1 MKCRGVYRKWTDNGY
16 IEPYN
21 ALVSKKAKYR
31 RQAKKGLRRR
41 ERRLAENPMD
51 WIYDIESRWYH
62 TLGEL
67 VHGDG
72 YDYWAY
78 DDLMDDWDEDFNNYD
93 LDRWKYYFDWDC
105 GEPVDELECLD
116 ELHYYSYDGIPMV
129 IPDIWY
135 NNWIYEEY
143 MEGSK

>member
-1 MKCRGVYRKWTDNGY
+1 MKCRGVYRKWTGNGY

-41 ERRLAENPMD
+41 ERRLGENPMD
-51 WIYDIESRWYH
+51 LVYDIESRWYH

-67 VHGDG
+67 VYGDG

-78 DDLMDDWDEDFNNYD
+78 DDLREDWDEDFNNYD
-93 LDRWKYYFDWDC
+93 IDRWKYYFDWDC
-105 GEPVDELECLD
+105 NEPWEELSELD
-116 ELHYYSYDGIPMV
+116 NWWDFAYNGISMKDV
-129 IPDIWY
+129 RGIL
-135 NNWIYEEY
+135 
-143 MEGSK
+143 

>member
-1 MKCRGVYRKWTDNGY
+1 MKCRGIYRKWTDNGY

-51 WIYDIESRWYH
+51 WVYDEYDHCGSY
-62 TLGEL
+62 LGEL
-67 VHGDG
+67 IYGDG

-78 DDLMDDWDEDFNNYD
+78 EDLITDWDDDFNNYERD
-93 LDRWKYYFDWDC
+93 YWIYLFDWNC

-116 ELHYYSYDGIPMV
+116 ELYYYSYNGMPMD
-129 IPDIWY
+129 ITDIWY
-135 NNWIYEEY
+135 NNWIYQEY
-143 MEGSK
+143 MEESK

>member
-31 RQAKKGLRRR
+31 RQAKKDLRRR

-51 WIYDIESRWYH
+51 LVYDIESRWYH
-62 TLGEL
+62 TLGVL

-78 DDLMDDWDEDFNNYD
+78 DDLMEDWDEDFNNYD
-93 LDRWKYYFDWDC
+93 IDRWKYYFDWDC
-105 GEPVDELECLD
+105 NEPWEELSELD
-116 ELHYYSYDGIPMV
+116 NWWDFAYNGISMKDV
-129 IPDIWY
+129 KGIL
-135 NNWIYEEY
+135 
-143 MEGSK
+143 

>member
-51 WIYDIESRWYH
+51 LVYDIESRWYH
-62 TLGEL
+62 TLDVI

-72 YDYWAY
+72 YDYWVY
-78 DDLMDDWDEDFNNYD
+78 DDLMEDWDEDFNNYGID
-93 LDRWKYYFDWDC
+93 SWKYYFDWDC
-105 GEPVDELECLD
+105 NEPWEELSEID
-116 ELHYYSYDGIPMV
+116 NWWDFAYNGISMKDV
-129 IPDIWY
+129 RGIL
-135 NNWIYEEY
+135 
-143 MEGSK
+143 

>member
-51 WIYDIESRWYH
+51 W
-62 TLGEL
+62 
-67 VHGDG
+67 
-72 YDYWAY
+72 AY
-78 DDLMDDWDEDFNNYD
+78 EDLMTDWDDDFNNYERD
-93 LDRWKYYFDWDC
+93 YWIYLFDWNC

-116 ELHYYSYDGIPMV
+116 ELYYYSYNGMPMD
-129 IPDIWY
+129 ITDIWY
-135 NNWIYEEY
+135 NNWIYQEY
-143 MEGSK
+143 MEESK

>member
-51 WIYDIESRWYH
+51 WVYDIETRWYR

-67 VHGDG
+67 IYGDG

-78 DDLMDDWDEDFNNYD
+78 EDLMEDWDEDFNNYD
-93 LDRWKYYFDWDC
+93 IDRWIYYFDWDC
-105 GEPVDELECLD
+105 NEPWEELSELENWWD
-116 ELHYYSYDGIPMV
+116 FSYNGIAMKDV
-129 IPDIWY
+129 RGIL
-135 NNWIYEEY
+135 
-143 MEGSK
+143 

>member
-1 MKCRGVYRKWTDNGY
+1 MKCRGIYRKWTDNGY

-51 WIYDIESRWYH
+51 WVYDIETRWYR

-67 VHGDG
+67 IYGDG

-78 DDLMDDWDEDFNNYD
+78 EDLMEDWDEDFNNYD
-93 LDRWKYYFDWDC
+93 IDRWIYYFDWDC
-105 GEPVDELECLD
+105 NEPWQELSKLANWWD
-116 ELHYYSYDGIPMV
+116 FSYNGIPMKDV
-129 IPDIWY
+129 KGIL
-135 NNWIYEEY
+135 
-143 MEGSK
+143 

>member
-51 WIYDIESRWYH
+51 LVYDIESRWYH
-62 TLGEL
+62 TLGVL
-67 VHGDG
+67 VYGDG

-78 DDLMDDWDEDFNNYD
+78 DDLMEDWDEDFNNYD
-93 LDRWKYYFDWDC
+93 IDSWVYYFDWDC
-105 GEPVDELECLD
+105 GEPWEELSELD
-116 ELHYYSYDGIPMV
+116 NWWDFAYNGISMKDV
-129 IPDIWY
+129 RG
-135 NNWIYEEY
+135 N
-143 MEGSK
+143 

>member
-51 WIYDIESRWYH
+51 LVYDIESRWYH
-62 TLGEL
+62 TLGVL

-78 DDLMDDWDEDFNNYD
+78 DDLMEDWDEDFNNYD
-93 LDRWKYYFDWDC
+93 IDHWKYYFDWDC
-105 GEPVDELECLD
+105 NEPWEELSELD
-116 ELHYYSYDGIPMV
+116 NWWDFAYNGISMKDV
-129 IPDIWY
+129 RGIL
-135 NNWIYEEY
+135 
-143 MEGSK
+143 

>member
-31 RQAKKGLRRR
+31 RQAKKDLRRR

-51 WIYDIESRWYH
+51 LVYDIESRWYH
-62 TLGEL
+62 TLGVL

-78 DDLMDDWDEDFNNYD
+78 DDLMEDWDEDFNNYD
-93 LDRWKYYFDWDC
+93 IDRWKYYFDWDC
-105 GEPVDELECLD
+105 NEPWEELSELD
-116 ELHYYSYDGIPMV
+116 NWWDFAYNGISMKDV
-129 IPDIWY
+129 RGIL
-135 NNWIYEEY
+135 
-143 MEGSK
+143 

>member
-51 WIYDIESRWYH
+51 LVYDIESRWYH
-62 TLGEL
+62 TLGVL

-78 DDLMDDWDEDFNNYD
+78 DDLMEDWDEDFNNYD
-93 LDRWKYYFDWDC
+93 IDRWKYYFDWDC
-105 GEPVDELECLD
+105 NEPWEELSELD
-116 ELHYYSYDGIPMV
+116 NWWDYSYNGISM
-129 IPDIWY
+129 
-135 NNWIYEEY
+135 EY
-143 MEGSK
+143 VRGIL

>member
-1 MKCRGVYRKWTDNGY
+1 MKCRGVYRKWTDNDY
-16 IEPYN
+16 VEPYN

-51 WIYDIESRWYH
+51 WVYDIETRWYR

-67 VHGDG
+67 IYGDG

-78 DDLMDDWDEDFNNYD
+78 EDLMEDWDEDFNNYD
-93 LDRWKYYFDWDC
+93 IDRWIYYFDWDC
-105 GEPVDELECLD
+105 NEPWEELSELENWWD
-116 ELHYYSYDGIPMV
+116 FSYNGIAMKDV
-129 IPDIWY
+129 RGIL
-135 NNWIYEEY
+135 
-143 MEGSK
+143 

>member
-51 WIYDIESRWYH
+51 LVYDIESRWYH

-78 DDLMDDWDEDFNNYD
+78 DDLMEDWDEDFNNYD
-93 LDRWKYYFDWDC
+93 IDRWKYYFDWDC
-105 GEPVDELECLD
+105 NEPWEELSELD
-116 ELHYYSYDGIPMV
+116 NWWDFAYNGISMKDV
-129 IPDIWY
+129 K
-135 NNWIYEEY
+135 
-143 MEGSK
+143 GVL

>member
-51 WIYDIESRWYH
+51 WVYDIETHWYR

-67 VHGDG
+67 IYGDG

-78 DDLMDDWDEDFNNYD
+78 EDLMEDWDEDFNNYD
-93 LDRWKYYFDWDC
+93 IDLWIYYFDWDC
-105 GEPVDELECLD
+105 NEPREELSELENWWD
-116 ELHYYSYDGIPMV
+116 FSYNGIAMKDV
-129 IPDIWY
+129 RGIL
-135 NNWIYEEY
+135 
-143 MEGSK
+143 

>member
-1 MKCRGVYRKWTDNGY
+1 MKCRGIYRKWTDNGY

-31 RQAKKGLRRR
+31 RQAKKDLRRR

-51 WIYDIESRWYH
+51 WVYDIETRWYR

-67 VHGDG
+67 IYGDG

-78 DDLMDDWDEDFNNYD
+78 EDLMEDWDEDFNNYD
-93 LDRWKYYFDWDC
+93 IDRWIYYFDWDC
-105 GEPVDELECLD
+105 NEPWQELSKLANWWD
-116 ELHYYSYDGIPMV
+116 FSYNGIPMKDV
-129 IPDIWY
+129 KGIL
-135 NNWIYEEY
+135 
-143 MEGSK
+143 

>member
-1 MKCRGVYRKWTDNGY
+1 MKCRGIYRKWTDNGY

-31 RQAKKGLRRR
+31 RQAKKDLRRR

-51 WIYDIESRWYH
+51 WVYDIETRWYR

-67 VHGDG
+67 IYGDG

-78 DDLMDDWDEDFNNYD
+78 EDLMEDWDEDFNNYD
-93 LDRWKYYFDWDC
+93 IDRWIYYFDWDC
-105 GEPVDELECLD
+105 NEPWEELSELENWWD
-116 ELHYYSYDGIPMV
+116 FSYNGIAMKDV
-129 IPDIWY
+129 RGIL
-135 NNWIYEEY
+135 
-143 MEGSK
+143 

>member
-31 RQAKKGLRRR
+31 RQAKKGSRRR

-51 WIYDIESRWYH
+51 LIYDIESRWYH
-62 TLGEL
+62 TLGVL
-67 VHGDG
+67 VYGDG

-78 DDLMDDWDEDFNNYD
+78 DDLMEDWDEDFNNYD
-93 LDRWKYYFDWDC
+93 IDRWKYYFDWDC
-105 GEPVDELECLD
+105 NEPWEELSELD
-116 ELHYYSYDGIPMV
+116 NWWDFAYNGISMKDV
-129 IPDIWY
+129 RGIL
-135 NNWIYEEY
+135 
-143 MEGSK
+143 